1 MGTLKWYQR
10 DPHAALAGMN
20 QLTLEERGAYNT
32 VLDLI
37 YMADGALPDEP
48 AAVCRWLGTNSRR
61 WRRIR
66 STLIKKQ
73 KLYVLGGC
81 LRNER
86 ADRVIAT
93 AHRKAR
99 TRAARRFTVVK

>member
-1 MGTLKWYQR
+1 MI
-10 DPHAALAGMN
+10 

-32 VLDLI
+32 LLDLI

-48 AAVCRWLGTNSRR
+48 AAVCRWLGVNSRR
-61 WRRIR
+61 WKRIR
-66 STLIKKQ
+66 NRLIEQK

-86 ADRVIAT
+86 ADSVIAT

-99 TRAARRFTVVK
+99 SRAARRFRVVK